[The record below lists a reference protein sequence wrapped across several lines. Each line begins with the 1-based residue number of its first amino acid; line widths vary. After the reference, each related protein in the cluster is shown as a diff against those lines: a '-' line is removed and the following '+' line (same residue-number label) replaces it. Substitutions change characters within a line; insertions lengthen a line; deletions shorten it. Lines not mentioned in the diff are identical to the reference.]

1 MQVYGVPPAEPHSA
15 PNRLWPVGIMIRAM
29 RGLVQRVSEASV
41 TVDGEVV
48 GWIGPGL
55 CVLVGVGLQDDEA
68 SADRLAAK
76 IWQMRLFPDAGGN
89 LNRSAAELGLAV
101 LVISQFTLY
110 ADTSRGRRPSFRQG
124 GVARI
129 GERTGQP
136 GRRPAAGGRGRG
148 ENGAFWRHDA
158 SQPGK

>member
-1 MQVYGVPPAEPHSA
+1 M
-15 PNRLWPVGIMIRAM
+15 RAM

-41 TVDGEVV
+41 SVDGEVV
-48 GWIGPGL
+48 GRIGPGL
-55 CVLVGVGLQDDEA
+55 CVLVGVGLQDDQA

-110 ADTSRGRRPSFRQG
+110 ADTGKGRRPSFVKAAPPELANVLVNRVVDRLRG
-124 GVARI
+124 AGAEVK
-129 GERTGQP
+129 TG
-136 GRRPAAGGRGRG
+136 RF
-148 ENGAFWRHDA
+148 GAMMRV
-158 SQPGK
+158 SLVNEGPVTIMVET